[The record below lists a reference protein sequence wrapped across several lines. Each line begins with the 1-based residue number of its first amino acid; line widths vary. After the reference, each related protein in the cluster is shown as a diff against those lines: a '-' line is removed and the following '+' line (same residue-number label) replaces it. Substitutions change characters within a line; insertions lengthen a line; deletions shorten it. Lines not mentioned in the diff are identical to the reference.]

1 MYNKI
6 NGAAI
11 RDSVTVKAVMMVPI
25 LTCKAYNT
33 CWVIGLRGSVF
44 FKVREAHGELQIL
57 VDELH
62 AELAEHL
69 VLTVAGVVER
79 LAVEYSAFNPAEVV
93 EYRCCNREG
102 SGGNEGVSVLRHESG
117 PFKEG

>member
-1 MYNKI
+1 MLSKPI
-6 NGAAI
+6 T
-11 RDSVTVKAVMMVPI
+11 RVMGYRI
-25 LTCKAYNT
+25 E
-33 CWVIGLRGSVF
+33 GSVF
-44 FKVREAHGELQIL
+44 FRVGEAHGELEIL

-102 SGGNEGVSVLRHESG
+102 NGGNEGVSVLRHESG